1 MEKFIYNN
9 PKILYFYKNYKN
21 MAFSF
26 FTQELAMDLGTANTV
41 IFQNDKIVLDEP
53 SIVAIDNNTGK
64 CIALGQKAK
73 LMHEKTNPGIKTVRP
88 LRDGVIA
95 DFNAAEMMI
104 RGFIKQVN
112 NHRHSIFTPNLKIV
126 IGIPCGSTEVEIRA
140 VRDSSEHAGGRDV
153 YLIYEPMASA
163 LGIGLDVEA
172 PKGNM
177 VVDIG
182 GGTTEIAVISLG
194 GIVEQESIRIAG
206 DVFTSDI
213 QYYMRQQ
220 HNLKIGET
228 TAERIKIAVGS
239 VLPDL
244 EVEPEPYVV
253 RGPNMM
259 TAHPVDATV
268 TYQEIAHCLD
278 KSIAKLEASIMHVLE
293 ATPPELYSDIVEN
306 GIFLSGGG
314 AQLRGLAQR
323 FSEKMNIKFH
333 VAEDP
338 LRAVARGT
346 CLALKNTENYSFL
359 MR

>member
-1 MEKFIYNN
+1 
-9 PKILYFYKNYKN
+9 
-21 MAFSF
+21 
-26 FTQELAMDLGTANTV
+26 MDLGTANTV
-41 IFQNDKIVLDEP
+41 IFQNDEIVLDEP

-64 CIALGQKAK
+64 PIAFGQKAK
-73 LMHEKTNPGIKTVRP
+73 LMHEKVNPGIKTVRP

-112 NHRHSIFTPNLKIV
+112 SRRRFLFSPNLKIV
-126 IGIPCGSTEVEIRA
+126 VGIPSGSTEVEIRA

-153 YLIYEPMASA
+153 YLIFEPMAAA

-194 GIVEQESIRIAG
+194 GIVQQNSIRVAG

-213 QYYMRQQ
+213 QYYLKQQ
-220 HNLKIGET
+220 HNIKVGEI
-228 TAERIKIAVGS
+228 TAEKIKIAVGA
-239 VLPDL
+239 VIPDL
-244 EVEPEPYVV
+244 EEEPEPFVV
-253 RGPNMM
+253 KGPNLM
-259 TAHPVDATV
+259 TAHPVTATI
-268 TYQEIAHCLD
+268 TYQEIAHCID
-278 KSIAKLEASIMHVLE
+278 KSVAKIEAAILHVLE
-293 ATPPELYSDIVEN
+293 QTPPELYADIVES

-314 AQLRGLAQR
+314 ALLRGLDKR
-323 FSEKMNIKFH
+323 LSEKVNIPFH
-333 VAEDP
+333 VTEDP
-338 LRAVARGT
+338 LKAVARGT
-346 CLALKNTENYSFL
+346 CIALKNTDRFSFL

>member
-1 MEKFIYNN
+1 
-9 PKILYFYKNYKN
+9 

-26 FTQELAMDLGTANTV
+26 LTQELAMDLGTANTV
-41 IFQNDKIVLDEP
+41 IFQDDRIALDEP

-64 CIALGQKAK
+64 LIALGQKAK
-73 LMHEKTNPGIKTVRP
+73 LMHERVNPEMRTIRP

-112 NHRHSIFTPNLKIV
+112 SKRRTLFAPNLKIV
-126 IGIPCGSTEVEIRA
+126 VGIPSGSTEVEIRA

-153 YLIYEPMASA
+153 YLIHEPMAAA
-163 LGIGLDVEA
+163 LGIGLNVEE

-177 VVDIG
+177 VVEIG

-194 GIVEQESIRIAG
+194 GIVQQDSIRTAG

-213 QYYMRQQ
+213 QYYLKQQ
-220 HNLKIGET
+220 HNIKVGEI
-228 TAERIKIAVGS
+228 TAEKIKIAVGS
-239 VLPDL
+239 VLPELDD
-244 EVEPEPYVV
+244 EPEPFVV
-253 RGPNMM
+253 RGPNLM
-259 TAHPVDATV
+259 TAHPVDATI

-278 KSIAKLEASIMHVLE
+278 KSIAKIESSVLHVLE
-293 ATPPELYSDIVEN
+293 MTPPELYSDIVEN
-306 GIFLSGGG
+306 GIYLSGGG
-314 AQLRGLAQR
+314 ALLRGLDKR
-323 FSEKMNIKFH
+323 LTEKVNIPFH

-346 CLALKNTENYSFL
+346 CIALKNTSHYSFL
-359 MR
+359 MK